1 MTEQTDCSFCKIA
14 QKHYRVY
21 EVYRDDK
28 IMAFLDNGPIRP
40 GHIQIIPLEHYDYF
54 DDLPLELATNI
65 MELGQ
70 RLAKAL
76 KQITGVER
84 VAFLFTGGDIPHAH
98 AHLVPMYEKTDI
110 TSRRY
115 ILNEDLTFQDRAH
128 PPHNEQLAILR
139 KIKEAMSSEYL

>member
-1 MTEQTDCSFCKIA
+1 MSQHNDCLFCKIT
-14 QKHYRVY
+14 QKHYRVF

-40 GHIQIIPLEHYDYF
+40 GHTQIIPLEHYDYF
-54 DDLPLELATNI
+54 DDLPLELATRI
-65 MELGQ
+65 MQLGQ
-70 RLAKAL
+70 HLAKVL

-98 AHLVPMYEKTDI
+98 AHLIPMYEKTDI

-115 ILNEDLTFQDRAH
+115 ILNKDLTFQDRPC

-139 KIKEAMSSEYL
+139 KIKEAMSAEHL